1 MPWRRDTLDTV
12 SLSVKS
18 LSNKGLLGSSLHT
31 VETQPFFMLATMSCF
46 ACVRGE
52 VMAPSKPVP
61 KELLSLKHP
70 HTKALFKQFCKEQ
83 NLCVRCTF
91 MNPTNP
97 MRLSENGLDCP
108 YCDDQV
114 GGSP

>member
-1 MPWRRDTLDTV
+1 MV
-12 SLSVKS
+12 
-18 LSNKGLLGSSLHT
+18 
-31 VETQPFFMLATMSCF
+31 ATMSCF

-52 VMAPSKPVP
+52 SVIPPSSSINRPVP
-61 KELLSLKHP
+61 KELLFLKDP
-70 HTKALFKQFCKEQ
+70 QTKERFKQFCKEQ

-108 YCDDQV
+108 YCDDE
-114 GGSP
+114 GGDPLPPSPTPP

>member
-1 MPWRRDTLDTV
+1 
-12 SLSVKS
+12 
-18 LSNKGLLGSSLHT
+18 
-31 VETQPFFMLATMSCF
+31 MSCF
-46 ACVRGE
+46 ACVRE
-52 VMAPSKPVP
+52 SVMAKPQSKPVP
-61 KELLSLKHP
+61 KELLFLKHP

-91 MNPTNP
+91 MNPENP

-114 GGSP
+114 GDSPCGGDPSPPPP